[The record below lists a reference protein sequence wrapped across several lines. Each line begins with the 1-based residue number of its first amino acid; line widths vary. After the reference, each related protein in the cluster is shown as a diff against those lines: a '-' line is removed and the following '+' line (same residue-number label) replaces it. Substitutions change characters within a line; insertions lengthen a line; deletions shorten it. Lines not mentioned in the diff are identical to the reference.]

1 VSDGTLF
8 DDAVGRDPRSDTW
21 TVPELSVHVGRL
33 LVGAF
38 PDDVWVE
45 GQIRNLNR
53 SANGHVYFQLA
64 EPCPAGQQPNTQLAV
79 TLLAPERTMVN
90 AQIKRAGG
98 GVRMEDGIEVRIQGR
113 IRWYGPRGTLQL
125 RMHGIDPDYTL

>member
-1 VSDGTLF
+1 MSDGTLF
-8 DDAVGRDPRSDTW
+8 DESVGRHPQSDTW

-38 PDDVWVE
+38 PDDIWVA

-64 EPCPAGQQPNTQLAV
+64 EPSPAGQQPNTQLSV
-79 TLLAPERTMVN
+79 TLLAPERTLVN

-98 GVRMEDGIEVRIQGR
+98 RAGSQ
-113 IRWYGPRGTLQL
+113 
-125 RMHGIDPDYTL
+125 